1 MVSCCLPL
9 FQCFELV
16 AVLIPDPDEVFTAVV
31 GHFVGTIE
39 PVDVSLTVTSDQPS
53 FVLLR
58 HGRLFGGVLASSGI
72 TGFALLMGVAFF
84 KAQFRVSTYCLEMAA
99 IPLATMQ
106 IRRIGLA
113 AADAWQIGV
122 ARTDKGVESFLSLS
136 LVVSVW
142 PELCQPL
149 LAAFAPVLFS
159 LFCSLMRLAA
169 AFTFSFLR
177 SSIARIA
184 PCSGLH
190 HRIRMSW
197 NFGTK
202 YSPHTL
208 HLRRDGLRMGT
219 TLNLYQREVSAE
231 HGTSIDVHLVGILQ
245 GLARR
250 GVAEDKQI
258 STSYRRDNAVLSVAN
273 PFTIPDDHVFRDRLV
288 ERIFVMRVV
297 SVADNDFT
305 FSGNQL
311 DDEWQAGRFMN
322 QSLSQHL
329 FFHNQD

>member
-16 AVLIPDPDEVFTAVV
+16 AVLIPVPDEVFTSVV
-31 GHFVGTIE
+31 GHFVWTIE

-113 AADAWQIGV
+113 TADAWQIGV
-122 ARTDKGVESFLSLS
+122 ARTDQGVASFLSLS
-136 LVVSVW
+136 LVLSGW

-159 LFCSLMRLAA
+159 LFLLLDALSRGFHLLLLA
-169 AFTFSFLR
+169 
-177 SSIARIA
+177 
-184 PCSGLH
+184 
-190 HRIRMSW
+190 
-197 NFGTK
+197 
-202 YSPHTL
+202 
-208 HLRRDGLRMGT
+208 
-219 TLNLYQREVSAE
+219 
-231 HGTSIDVHLVGILQ
+231 
-245 GLARR
+245 
-250 GVAEDKQI
+250 
-258 STSYRRDNAVLSVAN
+258 
-273 PFTIPDDHVFRDRLV
+273 
-288 ERIFVMRVV
+288 
-297 SVADNDFT
+297 
-305 FSGNQL
+305 
-311 DDEWQAGRFMN
+311 
-322 QSLSQHL
+322 
-329 FFHNQD
+329 FFHCEDCAMLRAAPPDPDVVEFRHEVFTAYFALTAGWFTHGHHLEPVPA